1 MESSNQFL
9 GTERISKLM
18 QKYAIPCIISLLVGA
33 LYNIVDQI
41 FIANASYLGSYGNAA
56 NTVVFPLTVVAL
68 AIAVMIGDGCCAFVS
83 ISLGQSEVSKARRSV
98 GNAVVMCLVSSIV
111 LAALYLVFADNILAM
126 FGGTV
131 NAETYHHSQEYFF
144 YITLGVP
151 FYMFGQAMNPIIRAD
166 GNPRFAMI
174 STLAGA
180 VLNIILDPVFIF
192 GLRWG
197 MMGAAVATVIGQLVT
212 AALAVWYL
220 LHMKIIRPE
229 KGDYRLK
236 GSICGRT
243 LTLGMTSFLSQISLV
258 AAMAA
263 INNMI
268 RKYGALDTVF
278 GQEQYA
284 QIPIKQFLTKG
295 YGMQFTTDPLL
306 PGSPGCIALSQPV
319 RCGKG
324 TLHRGS
330 TYLALDTAIITDPA
344 AGYSLTDGSALY
356 WEMGSRLWQ
365 IENGSLTE
373 TENRLREVDYT
384 LRTGS
389 NNGVT
394 EQTAWQGKVQLDD
407 QKYYVVKVT
416 LNGRSAALVQ
426 LLPANTFLLHY
437 GVYLWLVALGTAII
451 WGLSFLMQHW
461 LERVITRPV
470 EALQKRI
477 ETVGSG
483 NFAPDRTVEW
493 NNELGDI
500 GRGIN
505 QLAEN
510 VDSLMTRRVEDER
523 RKQELEYRML
533 QNEVNPHFIYN
544 TLNSIRWMA
553 TIQHAPGIAE
563 MVTAFARLTKSI
575 SKGTQKLVPL
585 QEELALLNDYFTIQQ
600 YRYGGDL
607 EIEVSRIE
615 SETLCRDCMIP
626 RFTLQPLVENAIF
639 HGLEPKG
646 GHGSVL
652 LDIST
657 DSDTGDV
664 LLRITD
670 DGVGMPPELVAHLL
684 DEPAE
689 GAEKAE
695 KFRHVGLWNVNRRI
709 RYSFGEGYGLTI
721 ESEEDVGTEVTIRLP
736 YQQKG
741 DTHAADITGG

>member
-1 MESSNQFL
+1 MKSSHRFPLRRQIVWSTRVFTALTSLAVCAALFFLSNQYVRTNTLQAAEFNL
-9 GTERISKLM
+9 RLVATGIET
-18 QKYAIPCIISLLVGA
+18 SLNDADA
-33 LYNIVDQI
+33 LLNW
-41 FIANASYLGSYGNAA
+41 ASINDTVRRYL
-56 NTVVFPLTVVAL
+56 
-68 AIAVMIGDGCCAFVS
+68 
-83 ISLGQSEVSKARRSV
+83 
-98 GNAVVMCLVSSIV
+98 
-111 LAALYLVFADNILAM
+111 
-126 FGGTV
+126 
-131 NAETYHHSQEYFF
+131 SQEEVNGTQTIAAYKAAQEKYYSNPLYPKVIRFF
-144 YITLGVP
+144 MSNENDRHLQ
-151 FYMFGQAMNPIIRAD
+151 FGP
-166 GNPRFAMI
+166 
-174 STLAGA
+174 
-180 VLNIILDPVFIF
+180 LNSSS
-192 GLRWG
+192 
-197 MMGAAVATVIGQLVT
+197 
-212 AALAVWYL
+212 ALNRSSVSL
-220 LHMKIIRPE
+220 
-229 KGDYRLK
+229 
-236 GSICGRT
+236 
-243 LTLGMTSFLSQISLV
+243 FLQ
-258 AAMAA
+258 
-263 INNMI
+263 
-268 RKYGALDTVF
+268 
-278 GQEQYA
+278 Q
-284 QIPIKQFLTKG
+284 G
-295 YGMQFTTDPLL
+295 YGMRFTTDPLMTSHPACL
-306 PGSPGCIALSQPV
+306 AISRPIRSGH
-319 RCGKG
+319 G
-324 TLHRGS
+324 TMHRG
-330 TYLALDTAIITDPA
+330 TVYLALDPSVITDSA

-356 WEMGSRLWQ
+356 WEMGNRLWQ
-365 IENGSLTE
+365 IENGSLIE
-373 TENRLREVDYT
+373 TENRLREMDYT
-384 LRTGS
+384 LRTES
-389 NNGVT
+389 KNGVT
-394 EQTAWQGKVQLDD
+394 EQTAWQGKVQLDG

-437 GVYLWLVALGTAII
+437 GVYLWLIALGIAII
-451 WGLSFLMQHW
+451 LGLSFLMQHW
-461 LERVITRPV
+461 LEQVITRPV

-477 ETVGSG
+477 EAVGSG
-483 NFAPDRTVEW
+483 SFAPDRTVEW

-505 QLAEN
+505 QLAED
-510 VDSLMTRRVEDER
+510 VDSLMARRVEDER

-615 SETLCRDCMIP
+615 DERLCRDCLIP

-657 DSDTGDV
+657 DPDTGDV

-689 GAEKAE
+689 GAEMAE

-741 DTHAADITGG
+741 DSHAADITGG

>member
-1 MESSNQFL
+1 MKSSHRFPLRRQIVWGMRFFTILTSLAVGAALFTLSNQYV
-9 GTERISKLM
+9 R
-18 QKYAIPCIISLLVGA
+18 ANSLQAAEFNLRLVATSIETSLDSADA
-33 LYNIVDQI
+33 LLNW
-41 FIANASYLGSYGNAA
+41 ASIDS
-56 NTVVFPLTVVAL
+56 TV
-68 AIAVMIGDGCCAFVS
+68 
-83 ISLGQSEVSKARRSV
+83 RRY
-98 GNAVVMCLVSSIV
+98 I
-111 LAALYLVFADNILAM
+111 
-126 FGGTV
+126 
-131 NAETYHHSQEYFF
+131 SQENINGTQTIAAYEAVQEK
-144 YITLGVP
+144 Y
-151 FYMFGQAMNPIIRAD
+151 YS
-166 GNPRFAMI
+166 
-174 STLAGA
+174 STLYSH
-180 VLNIILDPVFIF
+180 ILRFFVTNENDRHLQF
-192 GLRWG
+192 G
-197 MMGAAVATVIGQLVT
+197 
-212 AALAVWYL
+212 
-220 LHMKIIRPE
+220 
-229 KGDYRLK
+229 
-236 GSICGRT
+236 
-243 LTLGMTSFLSQISLV
+243 
-258 AAMAA
+258 
-263 INNMI
+263 
-268 RKYGALDTVF
+268 
-278 GQEQYA
+278 
-284 QIPIKQFLTKG
+284 
-295 YGMQFTTDPLL
+295 PLL

-344 AGYSLTDGSALY
+344 AGYNLTDGSALY

-373 TENRLREVDYT
+373 TENPLREVDYT

-394 EQTAWQGKVQLDD
+394 EQTAWQGKVQLDG

-437 GVYLWLVALGTAII
+437 GVYLWLVALGIAII

-615 SETLCRDCMIP
+615 SETLCQDCMIP

-657 DSDTGDV
+657 DPDTGDV

-670 DGVGMPPELVAHLL
+670 DGVGMPP
-684 DEPAE
+684 EPAE

-721 ESEEDVGTEVTIRLP
+721 ESEEDVGTEVTVRLP

-741 DTHAADITGG
+741 DSHAADITGG

>member
-1 MESSNQFL
+1 MRYDFDQPLDRRDSDSTKWRVYGPDVLPLWTADMDFRVPEPVIEALHARVDHGVFGYCYEPPEL
-9 GTERISKLM
+9 REVIVERLARLYAWRVPPEAIVFGTGVVSAFHRV
-18 QKYAIPCIISLLVGA
+18 CRVT
-33 LYNIVDQI
+33 
-41 FIANASYLGSYGNAA
+41 ASA
-56 NTVVFPLTVVAL
+56 
-68 AIAVMIGDGCCAFVS
+68 GDGILVQPPVYQP
-83 ISLGQSEVSKARRSV
+83 ILGAPAHNGSA
-98 GNAVVMCLVSSIV
+98 
-111 LAALYLVFADNILAM
+111 
-126 FGGTV
+126 
-131 NAETYHHSQEYFF
+131 HQEA
-144 YITLGVP
+144 P
-151 FYMFGQAMNPIIRAD
+151 
-166 GNPRFAMI
+166 
-174 STLAGA
+174 
-180 VLNIILDPVFIF
+180 
-192 GLRWG
+192 
-197 MMGAAVATVIGQLVT
+197 
-212 AALAVWYL
+212 
-220 LHMKIIRPE
+220 
-229 KGDYRLK
+229 
-236 GSICGRT
+236 
-243 LTLGMTSFLSQISLV
+243 LV
-258 AAMAA
+258 AAADGRWEIDFDAFEAAVTDRTRVFILCNPHNPVGRVFRRDELEHLAA
-263 INNMI
+263 ICLRRGI
-268 RKYGALDTVF
+268 LICSDEIHCDLVFPGHAHTPIASLD
-278 GQEQYA
+278 
-284 QIPIKQFLTKG
+284 
-295 YGMQFTTDPLL
+295 
-306 PGSPGCIALSQPV
+306 PGIERRCVTLMAPSKTFNVPGL
-319 RCGKG
+319 RC
-324 TLHRGS
+324 S
-330 TYLALDTAIITDPA
+330 FAIVTDPA

-373 TENRLREVDYT
+373 IENPLREVDYT

-394 EQTAWQGKVQLDD
+394 EQTAWQGKVQLDG

-657 DSDTGDV
+657 DPDTGDV

-670 DGVGMPPELVAHLL
+670 DGVGMPPEQVAHLL

>member
-1 MESSNQFL
+1 MKSSHRFPLRRQIVWGMRFFTIL
-9 GTERISKLM
+9 T
-18 QKYAIPCIISLLVGA
+18 SLAVGA
-33 LYNIVDQI
+33 ALFTLSIQYVRANSLQAAEFNLRLVATSIETSLDSADALLNWASIDSTVRRYITQENINGTQTIAAYEAMQEKYYSSTLYSHILRFFVTNENDRHLQ
-41 FIANASYLGSYGNAA
+41 FGPLHAS
-56 NTVVFPLTVVAL
+56 
-68 AIAVMIGDGCCAFVS
+68 
-83 ISLGQSEVSKARRSV
+83 
-98 GNAVVMCLVSSIV
+98 
-111 LAALYLVFADNILAM
+111 AALN
-126 FGGTV
+126 
-131 NAETYHHSQEYFF
+131 
-144 YITLGVP
+144 
-151 FYMFGQAMNPIIRAD
+151 
-166 GNPRFAMI
+166 
-174 STLAGA
+174 
-180 VLNIILDPVFIF
+180 
-192 GLRWG
+192 
-197 MMGAAVATVIGQLVT
+197 
-212 AALAVWYL
+212 
-220 LHMKIIRPE
+220 
-229 KGDYRLK
+229 
-236 GSICGRT
+236 RT
-243 LTLGMTSFLSQISLV
+243 S
-258 AAMAA
+258 
-263 INNMI
+263 
-268 RKYGALDTVF
+268 
-278 GQEQYA
+278 
-284 QIPIKQFLTKG
+284 IKQFLTKG

-505 QLAEN
+505 SMSAG
-510 VDSLMTRRVEDER
+510 VTALMEHRLDDE
-523 RKQELEYRML
+523 KQKQDLEYRML
-533 QNEVNPHFIYN
+533 QNQINPHFIYN
-544 TLNSIRWMA
+544 TLNSIKWMA

-563 MVTAFARLTKSI
+563 MVMALSRLLKSI
-575 SKGTQKLVPL
+575 SKSNERLVPL
-585 QEELALLNDYFTIQQ
+585 YEEFALLNDYFTIQQ
-600 YRYGGDL
+600 YRYGGTITLDVSY
-607 EIEVSRIE
+607 IEDE
-615 SETLCRDCMIP
+615 SLNHSCLIP
-626 RFTLQPLVENAIF
+626 RFPLQTLVEIAIF
-639 HGLEPKG
+639 LGIEPKG
-646 GHGSVL
+646 SAGEGTLRVER
-652 LDIST
+652 
-657 DSDTGDV
+657 DTANGDV
-664 LLRITD
+664 LIHLTD
-670 DGVGMPPELVAHLL
+670 DGVGMTPEQAAKALQ
-684 DEPAE
+684 EPGPEEA
-689 GAEKAE
+689 AAKY
-695 KFRHVGLWNVNRRI
+695 RHVGMWNVHKRLQ
-709 RYSFGEGYGLTI
+709 YSFGEAYGLSI
-721 ESEEDVGTEVTIRLP
+721 ESEPDIGTTVTIRLP
-736 YQQKG
+736 GPDSQK
-741 DTHAADITGG
+741 

>member
-1 MESSNQFL
+1 MKSSHRFPLRRQIVWGMRFFTTLTSLAVGAALFILSNQYVRANSLQAAEFNL
-9 GTERISKLM
+9 RLVATGIETSLNDADALLNWASINDTVRRYLSQEEVNGAQTIAAYKAA
-18 QKYAIPCIISLLVGA
+18 QEKYYSNPLYPKVIRFFMSNENDRHLQFGPLNSSSA
-33 LYNIVDQI
+33 LNR
-41 FIANASYLGSYGNAA
+41 S
-56 NTVVFPLTVVAL
+56 
-68 AIAVMIGDGCCAFVS
+68 S
-83 ISLGQSEVSKARRSV
+83 ISL
-98 GNAVVMCLVSSIV
+98 
-111 LAALYLVFADNILAM
+111 
-126 FGGTV
+126 
-131 NAETYHHSQEYFF
+131 
-144 YITLGVP
+144 
-151 FYMFGQAMNPIIRAD
+151 
-166 GNPRFAMI
+166 
-174 STLAGA
+174 
-180 VLNIILDPVFIF
+180 
-192 GLRWG
+192 
-197 MMGAAVATVIGQLVT
+197 
-212 AALAVWYL
+212 
-220 LHMKIIRPE
+220 
-229 KGDYRLK
+229 
-236 GSICGRT
+236 
-243 LTLGMTSFLSQISLV
+243 FLQ
-258 AAMAA
+258 
-263 INNMI
+263 
-268 RKYGALDTVF
+268 
-278 GQEQYA
+278 Q
-284 QIPIKQFLTKG
+284 G
-295 YGMQFTTDPLL
+295 YGMRFTTDPLMSSHPACL
-306 PGSPGCIALSQPV
+306 AISRPIRSGRGMM
-319 RCGKG
+319 
-324 TLHRGS
+324 HRG
-330 TYLALDTAIITDPA
+330 TAYLALDPSVITDPA

-356 WEMGSRLWQ
+356 WEMGSCLWQ
-365 IENGSLTE
+365 IKNGSLTE
-373 TENRLREVDYT
+373 TENLLQEVDYT
-384 LRTGS
+384 LRTES
-389 NNGVT
+389 NNGIA
-394 EQTAWQGKVQLDD
+394 EQTAWQGKVQLDG
-407 QKYYVVKVT
+407 KNYYAVKVT
-416 LNGRSAALVQ
+416 LDGRSAALVQ
-426 LLPANTFLLHY
+426 LLPANTFLQHY
-437 GVYLWLVALGTAII
+437 GVYLWLIALGIAII

-477 ETVGSG
+477 GAVGSG
-483 NFAPDRTVEW
+483 SFAPDRTVEW

-657 DSDTGDV
+657 DPENGDV

-670 DGVGMPPELVAHLL
+670 DGVGMPPEVVAHLL

-736 YQQKG
+736 AQQKG
-741 DTHAADITGG
+741 DSHAADTACG

>member
-1 MESSNQFL
+1 MKSSHRFPLRRQIVWGMRFFTILTSLAVGAALFTLSNQYVRANSLQAAEFNL
-9 GTERISKLM
+9 RLVATSIETSLDSADALLNWASIDSTVRRYISQENINGTQTIAAYEAV
-18 QKYAIPCIISLLVGA
+18 QEKYYSST
-33 LYNIVDQI
+33 LYSHILRF
-41 FIANASYLGSYGNAA
+41 FITNENDRHLQFGTLN
-56 NTVVFPLTVVAL
+56 
-68 AIAVMIGDGCCAFVS
+68 
-83 ISLGQSEVSKARRSV
+83 
-98 GNAVVMCLVSSIV
+98 SS
-111 LAALYLVFADNILAM
+111 AALN
-126 FGGTV
+126 
-131 NAETYHHSQEYFF
+131 
-144 YITLGVP
+144 
-151 FYMFGQAMNPIIRAD
+151 
-166 GNPRFAMI
+166 
-174 STLAGA
+174 
-180 VLNIILDPVFIF
+180 
-192 GLRWG
+192 
-197 MMGAAVATVIGQLVT
+197 
-212 AALAVWYL
+212 
-220 LHMKIIRPE
+220 
-229 KGDYRLK
+229 
-236 GSICGRT
+236 RT
-243 LTLGMTSFLSQISLV
+243 S
-258 AAMAA
+258 
-263 INNMI
+263 
-268 RKYGALDTVF
+268 
-278 GQEQYA
+278 
-284 QIPIKQFLTKG
+284 IKQFLPKG

-306 PGSPGCIALSQPV
+306 PGSPDCIALSQPV

-344 AGYSLTDGSALY
+344 AGYNLTDGSALY

-373 TENRLREVDYT
+373 IENPLREVDYT

-394 EQTAWQGKVQLDD
+394 EQTAWQGKVQLDG

-437 GVYLWLVALGTAII
+437 GVYLWLITLGIAII

-461 LERVITRPV
+461 LEWVITRPV

-553 TIQHAPGIAE
+553 TIQ
-563 MVTAFARLTKSI
+563 
-575 SKGTQKLVPL
+575 
-585 QEELALLNDYFTIQQ
+585 Q

-657 DSDTGDV
+657 DPDTGDV

-741 DTHAADITGG
+741 DSHAADITGG

>member
-1 MESSNQFL
+1 MDRPGHRFSLRRQIVWSTRIFTALTSLAVCAALFFLSNQYVRTNTLQAAEFNL
-9 GTERISKLM
+9 RLVATSIET
-18 QKYAIPCIISLLVGA
+18 SLNDADA
-33 LYNIVDQI
+33 LLNW
-41 FIANASYLGSYGNAA
+41 ASINDTVRRYL
-56 NTVVFPLTVVAL
+56 
-68 AIAVMIGDGCCAFVS
+68 
-83 ISLGQSEVSKARRSV
+83 
-98 GNAVVMCLVSSIV
+98 
-111 LAALYLVFADNILAM
+111 
-126 FGGTV
+126 
-131 NAETYHHSQEYFF
+131 SQEEVNGTQTIAAYKAAQEKYYSSPLYPKVIRFF
-144 YITLGVP
+144 MSNENDRHLQ
-151 FYMFGQAMNPIIRAD
+151 FGP
-166 GNPRFAMI
+166 
-174 STLAGA
+174 
-180 VLNIILDPVFIF
+180 LNSSS
-192 GLRWG
+192 
-197 MMGAAVATVIGQLVT
+197 
-212 AALAVWYL
+212 ALNRSSVSL
-220 LHMKIIRPE
+220 
-229 KGDYRLK
+229 
-236 GSICGRT
+236 
-243 LTLGMTSFLSQISLV
+243 FLQ
-258 AAMAA
+258 
-263 INNMI
+263 
-268 RKYGALDTVF
+268 
-278 GQEQYA
+278 Q
-284 QIPIKQFLTKG
+284 G
-295 YGMQFTTDPLL
+295 YGMRFTTDPLMISHPACL
-306 PGSPGCIALSQPV
+306 AISRPIRSG
-319 RCGKG
+319 RG
-324 TLHRGS
+324 TMHRG
-330 TYLALDTAIITDPA
+330 TAYLALDPSVITDPA

-356 WEMGSRLWQ
+356 WEMGNRLWQ

-384 LRTGS
+384 LRTES

-394 EQTAWQGKVQLDD
+394 KQTAWQGKVQLDG

-437 GVYLWLVALGTAII
+437 GVYLWLVALGIAII
-451 WGLSFLMQHW
+451 WGLSFLMQYW
-461 LERVITRPV
+461 LERVITLPV

-477 ETVGSG
+477 EAVGSG
-483 NFAPDRTVEW
+483 SFAPDRTVEW

-615 SETLCRDCMIP
+615 DERLCRDCLIP

-657 DSDTGDV
+657 DPDTGDV

-670 DGVGMPPELVAHLL
+670 DGVGMPPEQVAHLL
-684 DEPAE
+684 DAPTGEK
-689 GAEKAE
+689 EKAE

-736 YQQKG
+736 YQKKG
-741 DTHAADITGG
+741 NDHAADLTCG